1 MSELKTPRELGTEK
15 IGTLLFRYA
24 VPAMIAML
32 ASSLYNIV
40 DRAFIGHG
48 VGAMALSGLAVTF
61 PLMNLSAALG
71 SMVGVGSGTMI
82 SIKLGQKDNESAQ
95 TLLGNSITLNI
106 LIGILFGALSLIFI
120 NPVLKLFGA
129 TDVTIGYAREY
140 MTIILAGNA
149 FTHLYL
155 GINCILRAAG
165 HPNKAMIA
173 TIGTVLL
180 NTFLDY
186 LFIMVF
192 HWGIMGAAIATVI
205 SQVLAF
211 GWQCF
216 QLSDKSEL
224 IHLKRGTFRLHW
236 DLVKNMLT
244 IGLSPCLMNAAACL
258 VVLLI
263 NRGLLKYGSDV
274 AIGAYSIIN
283 SIGFIFIMMVMGFNQ
298 AMQPIAGY
306 NYGAKQF
313 PRVLKV
319 LYMTLFAGTCVTTL
333 GFVVGEFMPN
343 LCIRIFTNDSELSL
357 IARNGMRINFLI
369 FPLIGSQ
376 MVTGNFFQSI
386 GMPGK
391 SILMSLS
398 RQLLLLIPFLII
410 LPRYYG
416 INGVWYSMPAS
427 DALSVILGFSM
438 LIPQIR
444 KLKLETAQNQ

>member
-1 MSELKTPRELGTEK
+1 MSNFAANLIRQMSELKTPQELGTEK
-15 IGTLLFRYA
+15 IGKLLIRYA

-48 VGAMALSGLAVTF
+48 VGSMALSGLAVTF

-82 SIKLGQKDNESAQ
+82 SLKLGQKDHKSAQ
-95 TLLGNSITLNI
+95 MLLGNSVTMNV
-106 LIGILFGALSLIFI
+106 LIGVIFGVLSLIFI
-120 NPVLKLFGA
+120 NPILRVFGA

-140 MTIILAGNA
+140 MVIILAGNA

-155 GINCILRAAG
+155 GINCILRSAG
-165 HPNKAMIA
+165 HPNKAMAA
-173 TIGTVLL
+173 TIGTVML
-180 NTFLDY
+180 NTLLDY

-192 HWGIMGAAIATVI
+192 HWGIKGAAIATVI

-211 GWQCF
+211 AWQCF
-216 QLSDKSEL
+216 QLSDQSEL
-224 IHLKRGTFRLHW
+224 IHLKRGTYRLRG
-236 DLVKNMLT
+236 DLVKNIIT
-244 IGLSPCLMNAAACL
+244 IGLSPCLM
-258 VVLLI
+258 
-263 NRGLLKYGSDV
+263 LKYGSDV
-274 AIGAYSIIN
+274 AIGAYSIVN
-283 SIGFIFIMMVMGFNQ
+283 SIGFLIVMMVMGFNQ

-306 NYGAKQF
+306 NYGARQF
-313 PRVLKV
+313 DRVLKV
-319 LYMTLFAGTCVTTL
+319 LYLTMFFGTCVTTL
-333 GFVVGEFMPN
+333 GFAIAEFLPGA
-343 LCIRIFTNDSELSL
+343 CIRIFTNDPELTE
-357 IARNGMRINFLI
+357 IARTGMRLVFLV
-369 FPLIGSQ
+369 FPLVGSQ

-416 INGVWYSMPAS
+416 INGIWYSMPAS
-427 DALSVILGFSM
+427 DFLSVILGFAL
-438 LIPQIR
+438 LIPQIK
-444 KLKLETAQNQ
+444 KLKKQI

>member
-1 MSELKTPRELGTEK
+1 MS
-15 IGTLLFRYA
+15 
-24 VPAMIAML
+24 
-32 ASSLYNIV
+32 
-40 DRAFIGHG
+40 
-48 VGAMALSGLAVTF
+48 
-61 PLMNLSAALG
+61 LSAALG

-82 SIKLGQKDNESAQ
+82 SLKLGQKDHESAQ
-95 TLLGNSITLNI
+95 MLLGNSVTLNI
-106 LIGILFGALSLIFI
+106 LIGVLFGVFSLIFI
-120 NPVLKLFGA
+120 NPILTLFGA

-140 MTIILAGNA
+140 MVIILAGNA

-165 HPNKAMIA
+165 HPNKAMVA

-180 NTFLDY
+180 NTLLDY

-192 HWGIMGAAIATVI
+192 HWGIKGAAIATVI

-211 GWQCF
+211 VWQCF
-216 QLSDKSEL
+216 QLSDKREL
-224 IHLKRGTFRLHW
+224 IHLKKGTFRLRG
-236 DLVKNMLT
+236 DLVRNMIT
-244 IGLSPCLMNAAACL
+244 IGLSPCLMNAAACF

-283 SIGFIFIMMVMGFNQ
+283 SIGFMVVMMVMGFNQ

-306 NYGAKQF
+306 NYGARQMG
-313 PRVLKV
+313 RVLRV
-319 LYMTLFAGTCVTTL
+319 LNLTMFFGTCVTTL
-333 GFVVGEFMPN
+333 GFAIGEFLPDM
-343 LCIRIFTNDSELSL
+343 CIRIFTDDPELTA
-357 IARNGMRINFLI
+357 ITHNGMKINFI
-369 FPLIGSQ
+369 FFPLIGSQ
-376 MVTGNFFQSI
+376 MVIGNFFQSI

-416 INGVWYSMPAS
+416 IDGIWYSMPAS
-427 DALSVILGFSM
+427 DILSVILGFS
-438 LIPQIR
+438 LLVPQVR
-444 KLKLETAQNQ
+444 KLKKMV

>member
-1 MSELKTPRELGTEK
+1 MAELKTPQELGTDRIAK
-15 IGTLLFRYA
+15 LLIRYA

-48 VGAMALSGLAVTF
+48 VGTMALSGLAVTF

-82 SIKLGQKDNESAQ
+82 SLKLGQKDHESAQ
-95 TLLGNSITLNI
+95 MLLGNSVTLNI

-120 NPVLKLFGA
+120 NPILSLFGA
-129 TDVTIGYAREY
+129 TEVTIGYAREY
-140 MTIILAGNA
+140 MVIILAGNV

-180 NTFLDY
+180 NTILDY

-192 HWGIMGAAIATVI
+192 HWGIKGAAIATVI
-205 SQVLAF
+205 SQVMAF
-211 GWQCF
+211 AWQCF

-224 IHLKRGTFRLHW
+224 IHLKRGTFRLRG
-236 DLVKNMLT
+236 DLVRNMLT
-244 IGLSPCLMNAAACL
+244 IGLSPCLMNAAACF

-283 SIGFIFIMMVMGFNQ
+283 SIGFMVVMMVMGFNQ

-306 NYGAKQF
+306 NYGARQMD
-313 PRVLKV
+313 RVLKV
-319 LYMTLFAGTCVTTL
+319 LYLTMFFGTCVTTL
-333 GFVVGEFMPN
+333 GFVMGEFMPD
-343 LCIRIFTNDSELSL
+343 LCIRIFTDDPELTA
-357 IARNGMRINFLI
+357 ITRNGMKINFI
-369 FPLIGSQ
+369 FFPLIGSQ
-376 MVTGNFFQSI
+376 MVIGNFFQSI

-391 SILMSLS
+391 SIIMSLS

-410 LPRYYG
+410 LPRHYG
-416 INGVWYSMPAS
+416 IDGIWYSMPAS
-427 DALSVILGFSM
+427 DILSVILGFSL
-438 LIPQIR
+438 LIPQVR
-444 KLKLETAQNQ
+444 KFKKTV